1 MSESEESPGDKPFDP
16 TPERLRKAREKG
28 EIARSNDINIAASY
42 AGLLIAG
49 MLLGPPMLI
58 GAAGQLQIMLDQPVH
73 LADTLFSDSARPVM
87 GTLFGTVLWYLIG
100 WFAVPMV
107 LVILAII
114 ATRTFVVAPSKL
126 KPKLSKIS
134 LIKNAKNKFGS
145 SGLFEFAKSFV
156 KLLIYSV
163 VLIVLLWRGFD
174 RLAGTMTEAP
184 GAIAVLIF
192 VQAQEVLSI
201 VLIVAV
207 LIGGADYLWQR
218 MEHLRKNRMSHKEM
232 RDEHKDAEGD
242 PHLKQKRRARAQEIA
257 MSQMASE
264 VAGADVVIVNPT
276 HFAVALRW
284 ERMAAGAPHCVAKGV
299 DEMAL
304 RIREIA
310 KEHEVPIHPDPP
322 TARALHA
329 TVEVGEEIRVEHYG
343 PVAAAIRFADHL
355 RKVGS

>member
-28 EIARSNDINIAASY
+28 DIARANDINIAASY
-42 AGLLIAG
+42 AGLLLAG
-49 MLLGPPMLI
+49 VLFGAPMLI

-73 LADTLFSDSARPVM
+73 LADTLFAGSARPVM
-87 GTLFGTVLWYLIG
+87 GLLLGTVTWYISG
-100 WFAVPMV
+100 WFVVPML
-107 LVILAII
+107 LVMLAII
-114 ATRTFVVAPSKL
+114 ATRSFVIAPSKL

-134 LIKNAKNKFGS
+134 LIKNAKNKFGP

-163 VLIVLLWRGFD
+163 VLVILLWRGFD

-184 GAIAVLIF
+184 GAIAVLVF
-192 VQAQEVLSI
+192 VQAQGLLTI
-201 VLIVAV
+201 VLVVAA
-207 LIGGADYLWQR
+207 LIGGADFLWQR

-242 PHLKQKRRARAQEIA
+242 PHLKQKRRSRAQEIA

-276 HFAVALRW
+276 HYAVALRW
-284 ERMAAGAPHCVAKGV
+284 DRATAGAPQCVAKGV

-310 KEHEVPIHPDPP
+310 QEHEVPIHPDAP

-329 TVEVGEEIRVEHYG
+329 TVEVGEEISVEHYG